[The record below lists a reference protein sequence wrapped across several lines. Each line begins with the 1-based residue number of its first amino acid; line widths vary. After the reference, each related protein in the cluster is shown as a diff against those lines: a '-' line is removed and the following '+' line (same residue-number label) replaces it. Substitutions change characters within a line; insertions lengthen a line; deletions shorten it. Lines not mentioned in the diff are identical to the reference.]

1 MFCSIYPACLAP
13 YLLVTASTD
22 NMIRFWTAVDKSGG
36 RHEDFAW
43 EEWRMETEH
52 GSSAIQVPGTPLSVS
67 AAYTGRI
74 AVAYRSGQSF
84 SRKHAPGGGGGSAAD
99 SDTCYVNL
107 FVAIYECESSGGIEW
122 ILEDKIVLKNIEV
135 PRIEPALD
143 PSVLEHGGERQDRR
157 STAFAKLQ
165 KKLYDGSKI
174 DAAGGGAG
182 GGSETTASRMTR
194 VPSQATLSKL
204 KEGLAADLPSH
215 NLVQKQLVQLDWV
228 SNEDGS
234 HILTVAVANKVM
246 LLTTVSSEISEACKV
261 TLKEKKPSTARP
273 LLRKSSSIGLQP
285 VIDEL
290 KWMIFRKVE
299 LQTADGLPPLPMSVS
314 WARDGVL
321 LCAMDNEVAVYCQ
334 WRSDLDSSARAS
346 GSQRALEATTAED
359 TDHRR
364 LKEEDLLNI
373 VNDSQMKPLKVG
385 LKLKSGLDLAQSEE
399 RLRQMVG
406 TSHLTEEDFMPG
418 MGLFEASHLACPVLP
433 QYHPKQL
440 MELLNSGKIKW
451 VKAILNH
458 LVKCISPGG
467 HRTRGENSFSGLDL
481 ERNSRDWT
489 KSRTLSLSV
498 GPSGSSPSPSGEHK
512 KNSTS
517 AMPEE
522 LTLDYAE
529 IRAVPPMPLW
539 MLLEADKEK
548 PRSAVENQEYSELFS
563 ESIET
568 EVMNF
573 DIIIEDED
581 SNRRSRRPSMSAEK
595 QQGLSFF
602 GPRQA
607 RVLSKLLTHSQ
618 LPGLTS
624 LDQMHLMALADTVA
638 SCNVDIAERLAI
650 DAAITAMS
658 KETMSGAPGTGGD
671 VLLDSL
677 DDCGLR
683 FLLAMK
689 HHCYLQKC
697 LPLSQRAVIA
707 KQGLATSNI
716 IWGFH
721 SESEEELVSM
731 IPCVAKNAPTWPEL
745 RELGVVWWVRSNAIL
760 RKLVESLA
768 RTAFQNSQEPLDA
781 ALYYLAIKK
790 KSMVWG
796 LYRSIRDEKMTQ
808 FFKNDFS
815 EERWRKA
822 ALKNAF
828 ALLGKQRFHHAA
840 AFFLLSGSLK
850 DAMEIILSKL
860 EDLQLA
866 ILIGR
871 LYDGA
876 TENFPLCVQNILKD
890 NVLGFGE
897 NGDEIDLHR
906 AHPDPFLRSIGHW
919 ILKDYEA
926 SLTTLLLRNVGHD
939 HPSFASEDL
948 VVLGSKKSEAD
959 PLVFN
964 FYVFLRTHPLIVRQR
979 LTRHSEDKNKALM
992 LQGFKMGSFDKGSAG
1007 QADDSVTPL
1016 ERKLFFSTASF
1027 HLRGGCPALALEVLS
1042 KLPANL
1048 APDAGAIPKAPSQ
1061 GGGGKVDKALM
1072 ETGRLDE
1079 TAVDWG
1085 RLGRVSPPAGSKK
1098 EEESKAAADTGGLL
1112 DWGASLSDK
1121 IMMPEEDELKLEWS
1135 EDEEDEEDDDDGGKT
1150 KLDSKAKAAAKNL
1163 GGANSFS
1170 LQDEA
1175 GGGGSGQPEDRTI
1188 ENLDIIAQQMKFT
1201 ACLKIMMEEL
1211 STLATGFEQEGGLIR
1226 CQLYIWLE
1234 KEVEALKK
1242 LCNYNVAE
1250 SFSEAD
1256 STSTTAA
1263 AASTTLA
1270 SDSDNLQAGE
1280 NVPSLHE
1287 VILSENQDFE
1297 TRQLRASRR
1306 KKWLAANQP
1315 LLRTLL
1321 SYCSL
1326 HGANGGGLVNVR
1338 LELVLLLQVPSNAL
1352 ISSPFS

>member
-1 MFCSIYPACLAP
+1 MATFICSIYPACLAP

-36 RHEDFAW
+36 RHEDCAW

-52 GSSAIQVPGTPLSVS
+52 GSSAIQVPGCPLSVS

-84 SRKHAPGGGGGSAAD
+84 SRKNQAGSSRAGEEA
-99 SDTCYVNL
+99 TCYVNL

-143 PSVLEHGGERQDRR
+143 PSVLAGGVGGQDRR

-165 KKLYDGSKI
+165 KKLYEGSKM
-174 DAAGGGAG
+174 DGTGADEAGGWK
-182 GGSETTASRMTR
+182 TTTSRMTR

-204 KEGLAADLPSH
+204 KEGLAADLPWH

-261 TLKEKKPSTARP
+261 SLKEKKSSSARP

-334 WRSDLDSSARAS
+334 WQPDPDSTAR
-346 GSQRALEATTAED
+346 RPELTED
-359 TDHRR
+359 MDHRR
-364 LKEEDLLNI
+364 LKEEDLLSI
-373 VNDSQMKPLKVG
+373 AQESQMKPLKVG

-406 TSHLTEEDFMPG
+406 GNNLSEEDFMPG

-458 LVKCISPGG
+458 LVKCISPAGQRSRGG
-467 HRTRGENSFSGLDL
+467 DSFNGMMDP

-498 GPSGSSPSPSGEHK
+498 GPGGSSPSPSGEHHK

-548 PRSAVENQEYSELFS
+548 PKSAVENQKEYNELFS
-563 ESIET
+563 ESLET

-581 SNRRSRRPSMSAEK
+581 SHRISRRPSMSAEK

-658 KETMSGAPGTGGD
+658 KETMSGSPGTGE
-671 VLLDSL
+671 LSLDSL

-697 LPLSQRAVIA
+697 LPLSQRAVVA

-721 SESEEELVSM
+721 SDSEEELVSM

-745 RELGVVWWVRSNAIL
+745 RELGVVWWVRSNAVL
-760 RKLVESLA
+760 RKLVEQLA

-860 EDLQLA
+860 EDIQLA
-866 ILIGR
+866 TLIGR

-876 TENFPLCVQNILKD
+876 TENYPACIQTIFKSH
-890 NVLGFGE
+890 VLGCGE
-897 NGDEIDLHR
+897 NDEVDLSQ
-906 AHPDPFLRSIGHW
+906 ANPDPFLRSIGHW

-939 HPSFASEDL
+939 HPSFNNEDNI
-948 VVLGSKKSEAD
+948 VLGSKKSEAD

-979 LTRHSEDKNKALM
+979 LARHSEDKNKALM
-992 LQGFKMGSFDKGSAG
+992 LQGFKMASFDKGSA
-1007 QADDSVTPL
+1007 QAEDSVTPL

-1042 KLPANL
+1042 KLPANR
-1048 APDAGAIPKAPSQ
+1048 APDPAAAEKTPTKRGE
-1061 GGGGKVDKALM
+1061 GKVDRSLM

-1085 RLGRVSPPAGSKK
+1085 RLGRVSPPPK
-1098 EEESKAAADTGGLL
+1098 KAAGTEADTGLL
-1112 DWGASLSDK
+1112 DWGATVSDK
-1121 IMMPEEDELKLEWS
+1121 VMIPEEDELKLDWS
-1135 EDEEDEEDDDDGGKT
+1135 EDEEEEDDEDEDGDDGGNSEKGG
-1150 KLDSKAKAAAKNL
+1150 KNKSKPKSSNAA
-1163 GGANSFS
+1163 ANSFS
-1170 LQDEA
+1170 MHEDA
-1175 GGGGSGQPEDRTI
+1175 VGGQAEDTI

-1250 SFSEAD
+1250 TFTEPDLKAAAG
-1256 STSTTAA
+1256 TAA
-1263 AASTTLA
+1263 AALNDLESSQL
-1270 SDSDNLQAGE
+1270 SGE
-1280 NVPSLHE
+1280 NIPSLHE

-1338 LELVLLLQVPSNAL
+1338 LELVLLLQVMMTFFIFINTVKTDPDPSG
-1352 ISSPFS
+1352 F

>member
-1 MFCSIYPACLAP
+1 
-13 YLLVTASTD
+13 
-22 NMIRFWTAVDKSGG
+22 
-36 RHEDFAW
+36 
-43 EEWRMETEH
+43 
-52 GSSAIQVPGTPLSVS
+52 
-67 AAYTGRI
+67 
-74 AVAYRSGQSF
+74 
-84 SRKHAPGGGGGSAAD
+84 
-99 SDTCYVNL
+99 
-107 FVAIYECESSGGIEW
+107 
-122 ILEDKIVLKNIEV
+122 
-135 PRIEPALD
+135 
-143 PSVLEHGGERQDRR
+143 
-157 STAFAKLQ
+157 
-165 KKLYDGSKI
+165 
-174 DAAGGGAG
+174 
-182 GGSETTASRMTR
+182 
-194 VPSQATLSKL
+194 
-204 KEGLAADLPSH
+204 
-215 NLVQKQLVQLDWV
+215 
-228 SNEDGS
+228 
-234 HILTVAVANKVM
+234 
-246 LLTTVSSEISEACKV
+246 
-261 TLKEKKPSTARP
+261 
-273 LLRKSSSIGLQP
+273 
-285 VIDEL
+285 
-290 KWMIFRKVE
+290 
-299 LQTADGLPPLPMSVS
+299 
-314 WARDGVL
+314 
-321 LCAMDNEVAVYCQ
+321 
-334 WRSDLDSSARAS
+334 
-346 GSQRALEATTAED
+346 
-359 TDHRR
+359 
-364 LKEEDLLNI
+364 
-373 VNDSQMKPLKVG
+373 
-385 LKLKSGLDLAQSEE
+385 
-399 RLRQMVG
+399 
-406 TSHLTEEDFMPG
+406 
-418 MGLFEASHLACPVLP
+418 
-433 QYHPKQL
+433 
-440 MELLNSGKIKW
+440 

-458 LVKCISPGG
+458 LVKCISPSQQ
-467 HRTRGENSFSGLDL
+467 RTRNDTLVGESGD
-481 ERNSRDWT
+481 RNRDWT

-498 GPSGSSPSPSGEHK
+498 GPGGSSPSPSAEHK

-517 AMPEE
+517 AIPEE

-548 PRSAVENQEYSELFS
+548 AKSAMENQKEYNELFS
-563 ESIET
+563 ETVET

-581 SNRRSRRPSMSAEK
+581 SNRRSRRPSVAAEK

-607 RVLSKLLTHSQ
+607 RVLAKLLTHSQ

-658 KETMSGAPGTGGD
+658 KETMSGSPGTGD
-671 VLLDSL
+671 LSLDSL

-707 KQGLATSNI
+707 KQGLNTSNI

-721 SESEEELVSM
+721 SDSEEELTSL
-731 IPCVAKNAPTWPEL
+731 IPCVAKGAPTWPEL
-745 RELGVVWWVRSNAIL
+745 RELGVVWWVRSNTNL
-760 RKLVESLA
+760 RKLVESVA
-768 RTAFQNSQEPLDA
+768 KTAFQKSQEPLDA

-790 KSMVWG
+790 KSLVWG

-876 TENFPLCVQNILKD
+876 SENFPPCVQAILKTH
-890 NVLGFGE
+890 VLGF
-897 NGDEIDLHR
+897 DEQNAVDLSQ
-906 AHPDPFLRSIGHW
+906 ANPDPFLRSIGHW

-926 SLTTLLLRNVGHD
+926 SLTTLLQRNVGHD
-939 HPSFASEDL
+939 HPSFANEESI
-948 VVLGSKKSEAD
+948 VLGSKNSEAD

-964 FYVFLRTHPLIVRQR
+964 FYVFLRTHPLIIRQR
-979 LTRHSEDKNKALM
+979 LARHSEDKNKAIM
-992 LQGFKMGSFDKGSAG
+992 LQGFKMASFDKGSS
-1007 QADDSVTPL
+1007 QAEDSVTPL

-1042 KLPANL
+1042 KLPANRS
-1048 APDAGAIPKAPSQ
+1048 PDVVSSAERTPIKAAGDV
-1061 GGGGKVDKALM
+1061 GGKGVDRSLM

-1085 RLGRVSPPAGSKK
+1085 RLGRVSAPRHEKGTAAAGAAK
-1098 EEESKAAADTGGLL
+1098 EETGL
-1112 DWGASLSDK
+1112 DWGATVSDR
-1121 IMMPEEDELKLEWS
+1121 MMPEEDELKLEWS
-1135 EDEEDEEDDDDGGKT
+1135 DNDDDDDDDDEENDGEVK
-1150 KLDSKAKAAAKNL
+1150 KNA
-1163 GGANSFS
+1163 GPRMMDKDDRSFS
-1170 LQDEA
+1170 NQEEMTGLLGTQQ
-1175 GGGGSGQPEDRTI
+1175 QPEHAM

-1211 STLATGFEQEGGLIR
+1211 STLATGFEQEGGFIR

-1234 KEVEALKK
+1234 KEVDALKK
-1242 LCNYNVAE
+1242 LCHYNVAE
-1250 SFSEAD
+1250 TLTEKELSAAAVAGGSSSAAGGGNEAD
-1256 STSTTAA
+1256 SSQLF
-1263 AASTTLA
+1263 S
-1270 SDSDNLQAGE
+1270 E
-1280 NVPSLHE
+1280 NIPSLHE

-1306 KKWLAANQP
+1306 KKWLSANQP

-1338 LELVLLLQVPSNAL
+1338 LELVLLLQVRGFFNIGNKPMFTS
-1352 ISSPFS
+1352 IGRYR